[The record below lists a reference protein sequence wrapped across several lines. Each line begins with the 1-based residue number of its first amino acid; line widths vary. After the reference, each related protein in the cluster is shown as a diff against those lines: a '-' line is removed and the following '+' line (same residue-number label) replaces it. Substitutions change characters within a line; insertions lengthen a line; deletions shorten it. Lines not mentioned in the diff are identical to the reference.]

1 MTSSSETTPGS
12 RRPPLASADALRRLV
27 TIGAFLLVGWL
38 CFPGSYEAPS
48 TGLDPSW
55 IVGLNLF
62 AAPGLRFGRD
72 LIFTYGPLGYL
83 ARPLDVGDHLVVAN
97 WVRAAV
103 FAGTLGT
110 AALLLRRPAR
120 RPSVWLFLALLPLGT
135 AIGRELD
142 YEMLGLILLL
152 CSAAVAERW
161 GWLFLPAA
169 GLTAVVPWIKFGSGA
184 CAAMTLGV
192 ALAIWLRLHGRWRVV
207 VLASGLGVFSF
218 GVLSR
223 GLVGSWKGL
232 ADFLHASW
240 EIARGYNASMVTL
253 GHDDVVVASIL
264 VLSLLGAAAAW
275 VIRIRPREVASLAI
289 GSVLVVYAWK
299 HSMVRQDPSHS
310 VIFFAVVF
318 SCVLIWLLLTE
329 DRRLRQVWVA
339 LLLVLLVCLGV
350 TMTAPGFEQRSRD
363 LVDILKGR
371 RGSRNLLA
379 LLRPAEARRSLRQAE
394 AANLAADVLPAE
406 WLEILGQEA
415 VLVVPWEISIC
426 LGNHLRCVPYPT
438 LQMYST
444 YTPML
449 DRWTA
454 DRLREV
460 APRFV
465 IASLDAIDDRNMLWD
480 CPETWETLLRGWEVL
495 RQDSERGYLLL
506 TRRATRSPWEER
518 QISQVQGRAEA
529 WIPLPPRKGPLRAR
543 LVFRQRWWAGLE
555 RTLFRARPVTLSLM
569 TESGQKQVF
578 RLVLET
584 AADGL
589 LIDAAPETPA
599 ELAALFDCC
608 AVRDRARQIRISGPG
623 ARALQAEFLVVWSEV
638 TTPDGLTTLPP
649 TPIADVP
656 IVPGLPFLAIDEL
669 NDGPYDGTRQPI
681 RVDLSSEDTVVLGGW
696 AADREVRGPAGGVVL
711 RVDGGRLEVPAVYGT
726 GRDDVARALK
736 EPRYRR
742 VGYRAVVSLADLGRG
757 RHTLQ
762 LRVISGDGR
771 RSQLSSPIEIDVR

>member
-1 MTSSSETTPGS
+1 M
-12 RRPPLASADALRRLV
+12 
-27 TIGAFLLVGWL
+27 GAFLLVGWL
-38 CFPGSYEAPS
+38 CFPGSYDAPS

-62 AAPGLRFGRD
+62 AQQGFRFGRD

-83 ARPLDVGDHLVVAN
+83 ARPLDVGNHLVVAN
-97 WVRAAV
+97 WVRAGV

-120 RPSVWLFLALLPLGT
+120 RHSVWLFLALLPLGI

-152 CSAAVAERW
+152 CSAAAMERW

-169 GLTAVVPWIKFGSGA
+169 VLTAVVPWIKFGTGV
-184 CAAMTLGV
+184 CAAVTLGLG
-192 ALAIWLRLHGRWRVV
+192 LAVWLRLHGRWRVV
-207 VLASGLGVFSF
+207 VFAGGLALLTF

-223 GLVGSWKGL
+223 ALVGSWDGL
-232 ADFLHASW
+232 AGFLHTSW

-253 GHDDVVVASIL
+253 GHDDVVVASIIAL
-264 VLSLLGAAAAW
+264 ILLGVAAAW
-275 VIRIRPREVASLAI
+275 VLKTRPRQIAPLAI

-310 VIFFAVVF
+310 VIFFAVMF
-318 SCVLIWLLLTE
+318 WCVLIWLLLAE
-329 DRRLRQVWVA
+329 DRRLRQVWAA

-350 TMTAPGFEQRSRD
+350 TMTAPSFEQRSRD
-363 LVDILKGR
+363 LVDILRAR
-371 RGSRNLLA
+371 RGSRNLYA
-379 LLRPAEARRSLRQAE
+379 LLHPAAARRSLRQRAS
-394 AANLAADVLPAE
+394 ANLAPDVLPAE
-406 WLEILGQEA
+406 WLKILGQEE
-415 VLVVPWEISIC
+415 VLVFPWEISLC
-426 LGNHLRCVPYPT
+426 LANDLRCVPYPT

-454 DRLREV
+454 GRLREV
-460 APRFV
+460 APRFL

-480 CPETWETLLRGWEVL
+480 CPETWATLLRGWEVR
-495 RQDSERGYLLL
+495 RQDSETGYLLL
-506 TRRATRSPWEER
+506 TRRATPSPWEER
-518 QISQVQGRAEA
+518 QISRVQGKVDA
-529 WIPLPPRKGPLRAR
+529 WIPLPPRNGPLRAR
-543 LVFRQRWWAGLE
+543 LVFREHWWGGVE
-555 RTLFRARPVTLSLM
+555 RSLFRAGPVTLSLM
-569 TESGQKQVF
+569 TENGQTRVF

-599 ELAALFDCC
+599 ELAALFNCC
-608 AVRDRARQIRISGPG
+608 AVREHARQIRISGPG
-623 ARALQAEFLVVWSEV
+623 ARALQPEFTVVWSEV

-656 IVPGLPFLAIDEL
+656 IVPGLPLVAIDEL
-669 NDGPYDGTRQPI
+669 NNGPFDSTRQPI
-681 RVDLSSEDTVVLGGW
+681 RIDSSTEDAVILGGW

-726 GRDDVARALK
+726 GRDDVARSLN
-736 EPRYRR
+736 EPGYQR

-762 LRVISGDGR
+762 LRVVSGDGR
-771 RSQLSSPIEIDVR
+771 RSQLSSPIEVDVR